1 MENLNKK
8 QLDNNGTAI
17 VSGFRI
23 SKHPVLLICFFL
35 FFFSRETYAQAGYFW
50 NYDNN
55 NYGYA
60 CQDAM
65 EIDYDNNNDGMLRGD
80 VTNNNPSFDA
90 RGGLIF
96 GDKSSKE
103 GIASNRKSSGGIG
116 PTNGLNF
123 ITANTPRMVIANNGN
138 VGIGTTTPGF
148 PLNFANAVGDKISL
162 YYNSGNSYGF
172 GIRGYQLQIHTDFI
186 GSDVVFGYGSSSSDT
201 SLTETMRIKG
211 NGNVGIGTPTPG
223 FPLNFANAVGDKIS
237 LYGNSGNNY
246 GFGIRGYQLQIHTD
260 FIGSDVVF
268 GYGSSSSDTSLT
280 ETMRIKGNGNVGI
293 GTPNPGSYKLAVE
306 GKIGAREVEVKTG
319 SWADFVF
326 DKEYKLKSLKEVEH
340 YIATHKHLPDV
351 PSEATVK
358 KDGINVAKMDA
369 ILLQKIEE
377 LTLYLIEQNKQID
390 SLKKEIETLKSNKR

>member
-1 MENLNKK
+1 LGFLTTLIMENLNKK

-35 FFFSRETYAQAGYFW
+35 FFFSGEAYAQAGYFW
-50 NYDNN
+50 NYDNDN
-55 NYGYA
+55 WGYA
-60 CQDAM
+60 CKDAM

-80 VTNNNPSFDA
+80 DANNNLSFEA

-96 GDKSSKE
+96 GDKNSKE
-103 GIASNRKSSGGIG
+103 GIASNRKSSGGTG

-123 ITANTPRMVIANNGN
+123 ITANTPRMVIANGGN

-148 PLNFANAVGDKISL
+148 PLNFADTLGDKISL
-162 YYNSGNSYGF
+162 YGNSGNSYGF
-172 GIRGYQLQIHTDFI
+172 GVRGYQLQIHTDFI
-186 GSDVVFGYGSSSSDT
+186 GADVVFGYGSSSSDT
-201 SLTETMRIKG
+201 SFTETMRIKG
-211 NGNVGIGTPTPG
+211 NGNVGIGTNNPG
-223 FPLNFANAVGDKIS
+223 F
-237 LYGNSGNNY
+237 
-246 GFGIRGYQLQIHTD
+246 
-260 FIGSDVVF
+260 
-268 GYGSSSSDTSLT
+268 
-280 ETMRIKGNGNVGI
+280 
-293 GTPNPGSYKLAVE
+293 YKLAVE
-306 GKIGAREVEVKTG
+306 GTIGAREMEVKTG

-326 DKEYKLKSLKEVEH
+326 DKEYELKSLKEVEH

-369 ILLQKIEE
+369 VLLQKIEE

-390 SLKKEIETLKSNKR
+390 SLKKEIETIKSNKP

>member
-1 MENLNKK
+1 MGFLTTLIMENLNKK

-23 SKHPVLLICFFL
+23 SKHPFLLICFFL

-50 NYDNN
+50 NYDNDN
-55 NYGYA
+55 WGYA
-60 CQDAM
+60 CKDAM

-80 VTNNNPSFDA
+80 DANNNPSFEA

-103 GIASNRKSSGGIG
+103 GIASNRRSSGGTG

-123 ITANTPRMVIANNGN
+123 ITANTPRMVITNGGN
-138 VGIGTTTPGF
+138 VGIGTTAPATKLEIAG
-148 PLNFANAVGDKISL
+148 NFRVVESGVTAEIGVFD
-162 YYNSGNSYGF
+162 GNSNGNN
-172 GIRGYQLQIHTDFI
+172 
-186 GSDVVFGYGSSSSDT
+186 
-201 SLTETMRIKG
+201 KG
-211 NGNVGIGTPTPG
+211 TYLYTKQNNPLYFATNNNWAQMTLATTGNVGIGTT
-223 FPLNFANAVGDKIS
+223 
-237 LYGNSGNNY
+237 
-246 GFGIRGYQLQIHTD
+246 
-260 FIGSDVVF
+260 
-268 GYGSSSSDTSLT
+268 
-280 ETMRIKGNGNVGI
+280 
-293 GTPNPGSYKLAVE
+293 NPGSYKLAVE
-306 GKIGAREVEVKTG
+306 GTIGAREVEVKTG

-326 DKEYKLKSLKEVEH
+326 DNEYKLKSLKEVEH

-369 ILLQKIEE
+369 VLLQKIEE

-390 SLKKEIETLKSNKR
+390 SLKKEIETIKSNRP